1 MTDMTDMMGVTSM
14 KNVASEMTAAFSGDE
29 TVKLFARV
37 QISRFAVARMRVS
50 SIIMRSHLNLAAAVL
65 FLGLGTIVS
74 GSPSRADPAAAE
86 ITAAQA
92 NAALIKSAYDA
103 FSRGDTQSVF
113 AVFAENIL
121 WHVPGRGPLSRD
133 YRGHAE
139 VAGFFEHFMG
149 LSEGTFRIQI
159 DEILANRDR
168 VVVLCTESASRAGRS
183 WSSPQVHVWTVKDGR
198 ATTFWEYEGDQQGD
212 DEFWSAHP

>member
-1 MTDMTDMMGVTSM
+1 MMPNTVEVTSM
-14 KNVASEMTAAFSGDE
+14 KNVTGEISAAFSGEE
-29 TVKLFARV
+29 TVTHFGRV
-37 QISRFAVARMRVS
+37 HIPRLAAALTRVS
-50 SIIMRSHLNLAAAVL
+50 NLIVRSHLNLAAAVL
-65 FLGLGTIVS
+65 FGLGTIAC
-74 GSPSRADPAAAE
+74 GGPSRADTDAAE

-103 FSRGDTQSVF
+103 FSHGDTQSAF

-139 VAGFFEHFMG
+139 VGGFFEHFMG
-149 LSEGTFRIQI
+149 LSEGSFRIQI
-159 DEILANRDR
+159 DQILANRDR

-198 ATTFWEYEGDQQGD
+198 ATAFWEYEGDQQGE
-212 DEFWSAHP
+212 DEFWSMHP

>member
-1 MTDMTDMMGVTSM
+1 MTDMTDMMEVTSIR
-14 KNVASEMTAAFSGDE
+14 NVASEMSAAFSGDE
-29 TVKLFARV
+29 TVKPFGRA
-37 QISRFAVARMRVS
+37 QISRFAVVLTRVS
-50 SIIMRSHLNLAAAVL
+50 SIIMRNNLNLAAAVL
-65 FLGLGTIVS
+65 LGLGTIVY

-133 YRGHAE
+133 YRGHGE

-168 VVVLCTESASRAGRS
+168 VVVLCTETASRAGRS

-198 ATTFWEYEGDQQGD
+198 ATAFWEYEGDQQGE
-212 DEFWSAHP
+212 DEFWSTHP

>member
-1 MTDMTDMMGVTSM
+1 M
-14 KNVASEMTAAFSGDE
+14 
-29 TVKLFARV
+29 
-37 QISRFAVARMRVS
+37 
-50 SIIMRSHLNLAAAVL
+50 
-65 FLGLGTIVS
+65 
-74 GSPSRADPAAAE
+74 
-86 ITAAQA
+86 
-92 NAALIKSAYDA
+92 
-103 FSRGDTQSVF
+103 F

-139 VAGFFEHFMG
+139 VGGFFEHFMG

-168 VVVLCTESASRAGRS
+168 VVVLCTETASRAGRS

-198 ATTFWEYEGDQQGD
+198 ATAFWEYEGDQQGE
-212 DEFWSAHP
+212 DEFWSTHP